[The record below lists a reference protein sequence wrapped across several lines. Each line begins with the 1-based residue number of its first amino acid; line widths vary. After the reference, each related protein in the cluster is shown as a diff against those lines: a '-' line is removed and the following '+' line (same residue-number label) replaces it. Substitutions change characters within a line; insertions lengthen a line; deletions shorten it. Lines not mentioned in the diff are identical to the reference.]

1 MIISI
6 TPVLTECNV
15 SCAVPES
22 FVRGNPKGHHRPA
35 NKHHLNGVSLAGH
48 KGPIL
53 NAGLVAL

>member
-6 TPVLTECNV
+6 TPFLTECNV
-15 SCAVPES
+15 SCAVPVS
-22 FVRGNPKGHHRPA
+22 FVRGSPKGHHRPA
-35 NKHHLNGVSLAGH
+35 NEHLLNGVLLVGH